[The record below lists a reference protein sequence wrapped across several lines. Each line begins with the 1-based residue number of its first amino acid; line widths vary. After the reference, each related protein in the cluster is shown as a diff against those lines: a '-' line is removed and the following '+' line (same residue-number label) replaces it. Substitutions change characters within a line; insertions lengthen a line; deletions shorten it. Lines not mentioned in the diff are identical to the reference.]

1 MSITAD
7 EKEALFAEF
16 ELRFKERKQGYASS
30 YETIHN
36 MEQAKDYFWT
46 RYNNI
51 TKKYENVIKKY
62 NYPIQS
68 RKTVRNADWVMIR
81 KLVCH
86 ANGVSIVREISPE
99 KLTDANELAIRILEL
114 LFDYNEHILDEE
126 DGAV

>member
-1 MSITAD
+1 MSMTAE

-16 ELRFKERKQGYASS
+16 ESRLKERKQGYTSG

-36 MEQAKDYFWT
+36 MEQAKDHFWA
-46 RYNNI
+46 RYKNA
-51 TKKYENVIKKY
+51 TKKREHAIWSGKIV
-62 NYPIQS
+62 S
-68 RKTVRNADWVMIR
+68 NADWDMIR

-99 KLTDANELAIRILEL
+99 KLSDANELAIKILDL
-114 LFDYNEHILDEE
+114 LFDYNEQILDEE